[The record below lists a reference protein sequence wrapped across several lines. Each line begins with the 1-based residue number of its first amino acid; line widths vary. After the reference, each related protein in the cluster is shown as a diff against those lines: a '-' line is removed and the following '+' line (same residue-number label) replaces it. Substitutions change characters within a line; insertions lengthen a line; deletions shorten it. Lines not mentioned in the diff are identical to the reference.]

1 MPNWHTVMPEGVEI
15 ALKREGMGDRY
26 CALTKFASMND
37 YEKRKVNGVLHPRPI
52 TAQGLRDREP

>member
-1 MPNWHTVMPEGVEI
+1 MPEGVEI